1 MSALLLGCAVYVA
14 VLIAV
19 NFYRVAVGPT
29 IFDRLIAVGLIGNN
43 AVLLI
48 VFMGF
53 IYGRADMFLDLAIT
67 YAVLNFVGVVALGK
81 YLESSQEKEARR

>member
-1 MSALLLGCAVYVA
+1 MSTLLLASAVFVA
-14 VLIAV
+14 LLIAV

-29 IFDRLIAVGLIGNN
+29 IFDRLLAVGLIGNN

-53 IYGRADMFLDLAIT
+53 IYGRPDMFLDLAIT
-67 YAVLNFVGVVALGK
+67 YAILNFVGVVAVGK
-81 YLESSQEKEARR
+81 YLEAAQRAEEET

>member
-1 MSALLLGCAVYVA
+1 MTTVLLASAIYVALLIG
-14 VLIAV
+14 V
-19 NFYRVAVGPT
+19 NFYRVAAGPT

-67 YAVLNFVGVVALGK
+67 YAILNFVGVVALGK
-81 YLESSQEKEARR
+81 YLEASQAEEEGA

>member
-1 MSALLLGCAVYVA
+1 VTETILLGSAMYIA

-29 IFDRLIAVGLIGNN
+29 IFDRLIAVGLVGNN

-48 VFMGF
+48 VLMGF
-53 IYGRADMFLDLAIT
+53 LYGRMDMFLDLAIT
-67 YAVLNFVGVVALGK
+67 YAILNFVGVVALGK
-81 YLESSQEKEARR
+81 YLESAGSEGK